1 MNVADEFTYAAL
13 YCPDKKA
20 LIFGDR
26 SYTYAE
32 MHRIIEKTAG
42 YLASLGVS
50 KGDRVSIYMANR
62 PEWIMFYYGIA
73 RIGAISV
80 CVPGAY
86 KRDEMNGVVNDSRS
100 SILVTSE
107 DLLAQLPPA
116 ETIAFDP
123 RNHRR
128 RAQMKRF
135 SPF

>member
-1 MNVADEFTYAAL
+1 MNIADEFTHAAL

-42 YLASLGVS
+42 YLASLGVT

-62 PEWIMFYYGIA
+62 PEWILFYYGTA
-73 RIGAISV
+73 RLGAISV

-86 KRDEMNGVVNDSRS
+86 RKDEMTGVVNDSLS
-100 SILVTSE
+100 SVLVTSE
-107 DLLAQLPPA
+107 NLIDQIPPPGR
-116 ETIAFDP
+116 IP
-123 RNHRR
+123 
-128 RAQMKRF
+128 
-135 SPF
+135 